1 MKKSQT
7 FELAKEQYAELDVDV
22 DAALGTLATIP
33 LSIHCWQGDDVGGF
47 ERPGATLSGGGIQ
60 VTGNYP
66 GKARTVEEL
75 RADLKETYSLLPG
88 SHRLSLHASYGEF
101 GGELVERDRIEPRHF
116 AGWIEWAKERSL
128 KLDFNSTF
136 FSHPKANDGFTLSS
150 KNPEIRDFW
159 IEHAKRARAVS
170 AAIGRGLGSSCVH
183 NVWIPDGFK
192 DFPVDRMGHRRI
204 LERSLDEIFEKE
216 YPEGEMKD
224 AVESKLF
231 GIGSEAYVVGSHE
244 FYLGYAITRKK
255 LLALDMGHFHPTELV
270 ADKLSGILL
279 FCDELLLHVSRP
291 VRWDSDHVVVL
302 SDELRM
308 LCEEIVRSERIGRIH
323 IGLDFFDGTINRI
336 GAWTIGARATL
347 KALLLALLEPRARLL
362 RAEER
367 GDYFERLALLEAAK
381 SLPSGAVWDY
391 YCLRANVPLDVEVVD
406 RVHDYERATT
416 SKRS

>member
-136 FSHPKANDGFTLSS
+136 F
-150 KNPEIRDFW
+150 
-159 IEHAKRARAVS
+159 
-170 AAIGRGLGSSCVH
+170 
-183 NVWIPDGFK
+183 
-192 DFPVDRMGHRRI
+192 
-204 LERSLDEIFEKE
+204 
-216 YPEGEMKD
+216 
-224 AVESKLF
+224 
-231 GIGSEAYVVGSHE
+231 
-244 FYLGYAITRKK
+244 
-255 LLALDMGHFHPTELV
+255 
-270 ADKLSGILL
+270 
-279 FCDELLLHVSRP
+279 
-291 VRWDSDHVVVL
+291 
-302 SDELRM
+302 
-308 LCEEIVRSERIGRIH
+308 
-323 IGLDFFDGTINRI
+323 
-336 GAWTIGARATL
+336 
-347 KALLLALLEPRARLL
+347 
-362 RAEER
+362 
-367 GDYFERLALLEAAK
+367 
-381 SLPSGAVWDY
+381 
-391 YCLRANVPLDVEVVD
+391 
-406 RVHDYERATT
+406 
-416 SKRS
+416 